1 MISEEQG
8 LTIRVAVADDHPT
21 LLAGMEHLLAGLS
34 GISLV
39 GTATSS
45 TELVALLSESACDVV
60 VTDFS
65 MPGGR
70 YGDGLSL
77 LRFLKRR
84 FPATRLVVL
93 TGIEN
98 HAVMQGILDVGAI
111 GIVSKSDDLQHLE
124 SAIGMAY
131 AGDRY
136 VSPRVAQILEQAAA
150 DADTAN
156 PLPQLSKR
164 ETEVLRLYAEGLSV
178 SEIGARA
185 GRSSKTISAQKMAAM
200 KKLGLQHDAD
210 VFKYAVAHGLV
221 SASQISRQ
229 KARQSDEGVGND

>member
-1 MISEEQG
+1 
-8 LTIRVAVADDHPT
+8 
-21 LLAGMEHLLAGLS
+21 
-34 GISLV
+34 
-39 GTATSS
+39 
-45 TELVALLSESACDVV
+45 LVALLSESACDVV

-150 DADTAN
+150 N

>member
-1 MISEEQG
+1 VIREEQG

-21 LLAGMEHLLAGLS
+21 LLAGMEHLLS
-34 GISLV
+34 GFSGVSLI

-45 TELVALLSESACDVV
+45 TELVELLSKTACDVV

-65 MPGGR
+65 MPHGR

-98 HAVMQGILDVGAI
+98 NAVMQGILDVGAV
-111 GIVSKSDDLQHLE
+111 GIVSKSDDLHHLE

-131 AGDRY
+131 AGDCY
-136 VSPRVAQILEQAAA
+136 LSPRVVQILDQSATQAQ
-150 DADTAN
+150 TSQ
-156 PLPQLSKR
+156 PIPQLSKR

-178 SEIGARA
+178 SEISVRA

-200 KKLGLQHDAD
+200 KKLGLQRDAD
-210 VFKYAVAHGLV
+210 IFKYALAHGLV
-221 SASQISRQ
+221 SASETSRQ
-229 KARQSDEGVGND
+229 KARQINDDVGDD

>member
-1 MISEEQG
+1 
-8 LTIRVAVADDHPT
+8 LTIRVAVADDHPAS
-21 LLAGMEHLLAGLS
+21 LAGMEHVLSSAGNL
-34 GISLV
+34 SLV
-39 GTATSS
+39 GMVTSS
-45 TELVALLSESACDVV
+45 TGLIELLGRTPCDVV

-65 MPGGR
+65 MPHGR

-84 FPATRLVVL
+84 FPTTRLVVL

-98 HAVMQGILDVGAI
+98 TAVLQGILGVGSV

-124 SAIGMAY
+124 QAIGTAY

-136 VSPRVAQILEQAAA
+136 LSPAVVRILAQWSAKASASQS
-150 DADTAN
+150 
-156 PLPQLSKR
+156 LPQLSKR

-178 SEIGARA
+178 SEIGTRA

-200 KKLGLQHDAD
+200 RKLGLLRDAD
-210 VFKYAVAHGLV
+210 IFKYALAHGLV
-221 SASQISRQ
+221 SASEMSRQ
-229 KARQSDEGVGND
+229 RARQTDDDVGNG

>member
-1 MISEEQG
+1 M
-8 LTIRVAVADDHPT
+8 TIRVAVADDHPT
-21 LLAGMEHLLAGLS
+21 LLAGMEHLLTGLN
-34 GISLV
+34 GISLIGAV
-39 GTATSS
+39 TSS
-45 TELVALLSESACDVV
+45 TDLVALLTGSACDVV

-98 HAVMQGILDVGAI
+98 DAVMQGIRDLGAV

-124 SAIGMAY
+124 SAIGTAF
-131 AGDRY
+131 AGGSY
-136 VSPRVAQILEQAAA
+136 VSPRVAQILERAVS

-156 PLPQLSKR
+156 PSPQLSKR

-200 KKLGLQHDAD
+200 KKLGLQRDAD

-221 SASQISRQ
+221 SASQTSRQ
-229 KARQSDEGVGND
+229 KARQSDEDVSND

>member
-1 MISEEQG
+1 M
-8 LTIRVAVADDHPT
+8 TIRVAVADDHPT
-21 LLAGMEHLLAGLS
+21 LLAGMEHLLTGLS
-34 GISLV
+34 GVSLIGAV
-39 GTATSS
+39 TSS
-45 TELVALLSESACDVV
+45 TDLVALLTESACDVV

-84 FPATRLVVL
+84 FPATRLIVL

-98 HAVMQGILDVGAI
+98 DAVMQGIRDLGAVGV
-111 GIVSKSDDLQHLE
+111 VSKSDDLQHLE
-124 SAIGMAY
+124 SAIGMAF
-131 AGDRY
+131 AGDSY
-136 VSPRVAQILEQAAA
+136 VSPRVAQILEQAAS

-200 KKLGLQHDAD
+200 KKLGLQRDAD

-221 SASQISRQ
+221 SASQTSRQ
-229 KARQSDEGVGND
+229 KARQSDEDVSND

>member
-1 MISEEQG
+1 

-21 LLAGMEHLLAGLS
+21 LLAGMEHLLSRFS
-34 GISLV
+34 GVSLI
-39 GTATSS
+39 GTVTSS
-45 TELVALLSESACDVV
+45 TELVELLSKTACDVV
-60 VTDFS
+60 ITDFS
-65 MPGGR
+65 MPHGR

-93 TGIEN
+93 TAIEN
-98 HAVMQGILDVGAI
+98 DAVMRGILEVGAV
-111 GIVSKSDDLQHLE
+111 GIVSKSDDLHHLE

-136 VSPRVAQILEQAAA
+136 LSPRAAQIIDQSASEAQ
-150 DADTAN
+150 TSQ
-156 PLPQLSKR
+156 PVPQLSKR

-178 SEIGARA
+178 SEISVRA

-200 KKLGLQHDAD
+200 KKLGLQRDAD
-210 VFKYAVAHGLV
+210 IFKYALAHGLV
-221 SASQISRQ
+221 SASETSRQ
-229 KARQSDEGVGND
+229 KARQTDDDVRDG

>member
-1 MISEEQG
+1 M
-8 LTIRVAVADDHPT
+8 TIRVAVADDHPT
-21 LLAGMEHLLAGLS
+21 LLAGMEHLLTGLS
-34 GISLV
+34 GVSLIGAV
-39 GTATSS
+39 TSS
-45 TELVALLSESACDVV
+45 TDLVALLTESACDVV

-84 FPATRLVVL
+84 FPATRLIVL

-98 HAVMQGILDVGAI
+98 DAVMQGIRDLGAVGV
-111 GIVSKSDDLQHLE
+111 VSKSDDLQHLE

-131 AGDRY
+131 AGDSY
-136 VSPRVAQILEQAAA
+136 VSPRVAQILEQAAS
-150 DADTAN
+150 DANTAN

-200 KKLGLQHDAD
+200 KKLGLQRDAD

-221 SASQISRQ
+221 SASQTSRQ
-229 KARQSDEGVGND
+229 KARQSDEDVSND